1 MFRLLLLMTVF
12 LTACGPS
19 PQEKEDIAV
28 VTCNIL
34 SEIAN
39 TDGATRIKEINAAR
53 EKLGEDAFLLSN
65 AAIQDSFK
73 YGLCKELVL
82 NNPDYD

>member
-53 EKLGEDAFLLSN
+53 EKLGEDAFL
-65 AAIQDSFK
+65 
-73 YGLCKELVL
+73 C
-82 NNPDYD
+82 PM